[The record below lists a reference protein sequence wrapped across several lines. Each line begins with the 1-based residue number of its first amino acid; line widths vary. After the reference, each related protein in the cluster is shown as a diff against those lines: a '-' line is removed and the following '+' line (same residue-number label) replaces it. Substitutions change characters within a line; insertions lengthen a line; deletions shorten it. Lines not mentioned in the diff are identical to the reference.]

1 MLWRSGESSLGA
13 PRRAL
18 GLGGWVRNY
27 PKVPSAGR
35 GIKLEGEAGRLP
47 SASPDAVPM
56 STLSGSILHTPR
68 LMHRERT

>member
-1 MLWRSGESSLGA
+1 MSPASG
-13 PRRAL
+13 PRHAL
-18 GLGGWVRNY
+18 SLGGWVRNY

-47 SASPDAVPM
+47 SASPDAVPR
-56 STLSGSILHTPR
+56 STLSGSILHTAR